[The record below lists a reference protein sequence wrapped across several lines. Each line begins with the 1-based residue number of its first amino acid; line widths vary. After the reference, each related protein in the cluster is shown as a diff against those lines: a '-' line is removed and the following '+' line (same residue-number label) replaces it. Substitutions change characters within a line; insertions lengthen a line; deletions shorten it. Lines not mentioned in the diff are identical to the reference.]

1 MTNKKFT
8 LGATYSDKR
17 GNKWKI
23 TGNNNVGC
31 FPLLAECIK
40 SVCLSSPFGCS
51 EAFTIKGG
59 YQEDEPSDFDLV
71 WRCQSDYALTEFK
84 RKIDLFNCI
93 AGKDVLPSDQDI
105 INQVKLITE
114 EAKEIK
120 DALEQGEPEINLLQE
135 SLDVLVVT
143 FGLLQMLKNKG
154 YDVDKAMGKVVD
166 CNLSKF
172 PTDKEVAYSSSA
184 DYLSKGE
191 SVYVG
196 YNQEG
201 NVYVLKDENNKIR
214 KPLNFKK
221 VNLEDCKPEV

>member
-1 MTNKKFT
+1 MTNKEFT
-8 LGATYSDKR
+8 LGGTYSDKR

-23 TGNNNVGC
+23 TADNGIGIFSLHAQCLVDVNDCGLDYEE
-31 FPLLAECIK
+31 FQPDGSYTLEEK
-40 SVCLSSPFGCS
+40 S
-51 EAFTIKGG
+51 
-59 YQEDEPSDFDLV
+59 DRDLI
-71 WRCQSDYALTEFK
+71 WQDQSDYALTEFK
-84 RKIDLFNCI
+84 RKIYLFNCI
-93 AGKDVLPSDQDI
+93 AGKDGVPSDQDI
-105 INQVKLITE
+105 VNQVQLITE